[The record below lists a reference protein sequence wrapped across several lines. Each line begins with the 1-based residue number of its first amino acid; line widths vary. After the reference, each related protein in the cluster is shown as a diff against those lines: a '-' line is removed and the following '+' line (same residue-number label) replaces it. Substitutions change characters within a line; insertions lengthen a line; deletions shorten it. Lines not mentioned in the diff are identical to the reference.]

1 MPRTKAGAASAS
13 GSTARPRRTTGPT
26 VRKTGRQAGGPGR
39 IIRPATMLDFESF
52 FLCLLQEF
60 KKAEGI
66 RTIGGG
72 SGDPLCLVSFNPKRN
87 NRNFINGPVFPGLFL
102 AAAVAAA
109 LLPCAVFSC
118 QYQLSLPGVVMRGK
132 T

>member
-1 MPRTKAGAASAS
+1 MPPTKASAASAS

-60 KKAEGI
+60 KKTEGI
-66 RTIGGG
+66 RTNGGG
-72 SGDPLCLVSFNPKRN
+72 SGDPLCLVSFRSEEHTSELQSRENLVCR
-87 NRNFINGPVFPGLFL
+87 
-102 AAAVAAA
+102 
-109 LLPCAVFSC
+109 LLLEKKNIYLIPTYAKA
-118 QYQLSLPGVVMRGK
+118 YPY
-132 T
+132 